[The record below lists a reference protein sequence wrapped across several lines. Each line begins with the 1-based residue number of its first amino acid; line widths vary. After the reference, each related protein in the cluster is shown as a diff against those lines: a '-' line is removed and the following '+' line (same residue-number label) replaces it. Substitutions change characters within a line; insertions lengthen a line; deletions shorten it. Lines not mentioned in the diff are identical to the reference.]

1 MCVCVC
7 VCVGVCGCV
16 RVSVCVCVCMCVRVC
31 VFARARSF
39 FCFLSRSLSLCFFIC
54 FALTHTSAQDQDFG
68 PILHIEV
75 PEPFKG
81 SCDIY
86 YASEVWMDAY
96 MFVFLFGVS
105 VQILKYAAC
114 NVGT

>member
-1 MCVCVC
+1 MRTCTYVLPL
-7 VCVGVCGCV
+7 V
-16 RVSVCVCVCMCVRVC
+16 RARAC
-31 VFARARSF
+31 VFARAWSF

-54 FALTHTSAQDQDFG
+54 FALTHTSAHDQDFG

-114 NVGT
+114 KVGT